1 MSITVSIGVLSLQ
14 GSVEEHLRLLSAC
27 EGVQSFPV
35 KSADALNRVDGLI
48 LPGGE
53 STTMARL
60 LRDFQLSAPLLGRIR
75 KGLPVWG
82 TCAGLIL
89 LAKQLVGEPSHLG
102 VMDITVRRNAYGRQI
117 NSFSVTDSIPPV
129 ADHPLSLALSA
140 LPGSRRR
147 GAASR
152 YCIPSEARSLP
163 PGKIGCWPPPSIRSL
178 PPIRRFTAILPA
190 SSGDPLPV

>member
-48 LPGGE
+48 LPGG
-53 STTMARL
+53 
-60 LRDFQLSAPLLGRIR
+60 FQLSAPLLGRIR
-75 KGLPVWG
+75 QGLPVWG

-129 ADHPLSLALSA
+129 ADHPLSLTFIRAPWIEEA
-140 LPGSRRR
+140 GR
-147 GAASR
+147 GVQVLHTLRGKITAAREDRLLATTFHPELTADPAFHR
-152 YCIPSEARSLP
+152 YFTGIVRGSLP
-163 PGKIGCWPPPSIRSL
+163 
-178 PPIRRFTAILPA
+178 
-190 SSGDPLPV
+190 V

>member
-27 EGVQSFPV
+27 EGVQSFSV

-75 KGLPVWG
+75 QDCPYGVPVR
-82 TCAGLIL
+82 A
-89 LAKQLVGEPSHLG
+89 
-102 VMDITVRRNAYGRQI
+102 
-117 NSFSVTDSIPPV
+117 
-129 ADHPLSLALSA
+129 
-140 LPGSRRR
+140 
-147 GAASR
+147 
-152 YCIPSEARSLP
+152 
-163 PGKIGCWPPPSIRSL
+163 
-178 PPIRRFTAILPA
+178 
-190 SSGDPLPV
+190 